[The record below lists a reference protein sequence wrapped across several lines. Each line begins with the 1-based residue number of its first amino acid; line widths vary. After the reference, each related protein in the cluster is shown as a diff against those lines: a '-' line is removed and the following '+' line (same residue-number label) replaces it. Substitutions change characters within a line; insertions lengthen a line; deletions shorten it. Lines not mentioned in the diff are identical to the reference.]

1 IDTAGNFYAAD
12 SRNNRIR
19 KITPDGVVTTF
30 AGSGTSGSADGP
42 GDTAS
47 FNAPGGVALDGDG
60 NVYVADT
67 GNNLLRR
74 ITRAGV
80 VSTLAGQ
87 AGATGAQNGIGSAA
101 RFKQPYGVVV
111 DADGIVYVADT
122 FNNLIRKVVPVQAP

>member
-1 IDTAGNFYAAD
+1 
-12 SRNNRIR
+12 
-19 KITPDGVVTTF
+19 
-30 AGSGTSGSADGP
+30 
-42 GDTAS
+42 
-47 FNAPGGVALDGDG
+47 
-60 NVYVADT
+60 VADT

-87 AGATGAQNGIGSAA
+87 AGVTGAQNGIGSAA

-111 DADGIVYVADT
+111 DADGTVYVADT

>member
-1 IDTAGNFYAAD
+1 M
-12 SRNNRIR
+12 
-19 KITPDGVVTTF
+19 
-30 AGSGTSGSADGP
+30 
-42 GDTAS
+42 
-47 FNAPGGVALDGDG
+47 
-60 NVYVADT
+60 ADT